1 MPNCF
6 LGTKKSAPVG
16 HLCGRR
22 TVMYVF
28 LCFFELKASN
38 SSKLCGQHI
47 MDDRIDSAIKK
58 QIMPGS
64 RFWNKNLAEQKE
76 MIKRIKSLKKE
87 ELYRLLHERKSAIW
101 PINPDSQSKPS
112 SLLPNDWI
120 DMPDHMHFG
129 RFYFSIPIYF
139 FNDEFDCGKVNL
151 MAKLEFD
158 NGPEHSV
165 RSKAFIFAH
174 QFIRSFNRFSVEDFR
189 FSMNI
194 DSTVKKFVLN
204 EKDLKIM
211 ILDDS
216 KTFVRGFNYSPNLRI
231 IGYECPNSLWCWMY
245 LFREYGEENAICVE
259 TYIKQSS
266 LSQTSSNHDDWPNHG
281 KDREVEK
288 EKNES
293 IFMANEDS
301 KAVHLF
307 AESPPI
313 GGAFPLELEC
323 SQLIEDVVGE
333 ANKAADDQFLRKKSK
348 SKSKKHHAESH
359 YGETDKRPRKRG
371 RKELN

>member
-1 MPNCF
+1 MDLSRAIEVKLSF
-6 LGTKKSAPVG
+6 LHINS
-16 HLCGRR
+16 
-22 TVMYVF
+22 
-28 LCFFELKASN
+28 FEVS
-38 SSKLCGQHI
+38 
-47 MDDRIDSAIKK
+47 IDS
-58 QIMPGS
+58 
-64 RFWNKNLAEQKE
+64 R
-76 MIKRIKSLKKE
+76 
-87 ELYRLLHERKSAIW
+87 
-101 PINPDSQSKPS
+101 
-112 SLLPNDWI
+112 
-120 DMPDHMHFG
+120 
-129 RFYFSIPIYF
+129 
-139 FNDEFDCGKVNL
+139 
-151 MAKLEFD
+151 
-158 NGPEHSV
+158 
-165 RSKAFIFAH
+165 
-174 QFIRSFNRFSVEDFR
+174 
-189 FSMNI
+189 
-194 DSTVKKFVLN
+194 
-204 EKDLKIM
+204 LKILDF
-211 ILDDS
+211 ILKVYLEKLS
-216 KTFVRGFNYSPNLRI
+216 SMLAKPNLRI

-333 ANKAADDQFLRKKSK
+333 ANKATDDQFLRKKSK